1 MNYQASNFGDKSVVF
16 PVGESYNDMPYS
28 ARWQDFPIVNQRDA
42 IALSYQCFILLCLCA
57 LYNEVEPVEKI
68 TPAGFPGRDQ

>member
-28 ARWQDFPIVNQRDA
+28 ARWQDFPVVHQWDVTT
-42 IALSYQCFILLCLCA
+42 LSYQCIILRYLCA
-57 LYNEVEPVEKI
+57 LYNEVEPVDMI